1 MNDILSLSGWGFTL
15 LSVLLGW
22 LSGSLLNYLA
32 DVLPETRSFSRPV
45 CRNCGSKRSLLEIL
59 FPRKCRQC
67 QTPPAKRTWIVQI
80 AALIAVPLMRFLP
93 PPALGFWISFGVF
106 LYLAVVFIIDFEHR
120 AILHEVSI
128 VGLILAVPFGIWL
141 NGWLNA
147 LIGAAIGFGVML
159 VLYYFGVLFNRWLSR
174 ARGQEIEEVAL
185 GFGDVTLSGILGI
198 ALGSPRIIVC
208 LFFAII
214 LGGLIS
220 GLYILISMARKKYQ
234 AFTAIPYAPFLIL
247 AAVVLLYMADAPV
260 GF

>member
-1 MNDILSLSGWGFTL
+1 MNTFTSLSGWGLTL

-22 LSGSLLNYLA
+22 LTGSLLNYLA

-45 CRNCGSKRSLLEIL
+45 CRSCGAKRSLLEVL
-59 FPRKCRQC
+59 FPQKCPQC
-67 QTPPAKRTWIVQI
+67 QTPPTRRVWVVQI
-80 AALIAVPLMRFLP
+80 LALIVVPLIRFLP
-93 PPALGFWISFGVF
+93 PPALGFWISLAVF

-128 VGLILAVPFGIWL
+128 IGLVLAIPFGLWL
-141 NGWLNA
+141 NGWKNM
-147 LIGAAIGFGVML
+147 LIGAAVGFGVML
-159 VLYYFGVLFNRWLSR
+159 ALYYFGVLFNRWLSR

-208 LFFAII
+208 LFFAIL

>member
-1 MNDILSLSGWGFTL
+1 MNELFTLPGWGLTL
-15 LSVLLGW
+15 LSILLGW

-45 CRNCGSKRSLLEIL
+45 CPNCSTKRGFAEIFLTQKCHQCQNPPSKRER
-59 FPRKCRQC
+59 FV
-67 QTPPAKRTWIVQI
+67 RT
-80 AALIAVPLMRFLP
+80 AALIAVPLIRFFP
-93 PPALGFWISFGVF
+93 PPALGFWLSLVVF
-106 LYLAVVFIIDFEHR
+106 LYLAVVFIIDVEHR

-128 VGLILAVPFGIWL
+128 VGVILAIPFGIWL
-141 NGWLNA
+141 NGWLDS

-159 VLYYFGVLFNRWLSR
+159 ALYYFGVLFNRWLSR

-214 LGGLIS
+214 LGGLVS
-220 GLYILISMARKKYQ
+220 GLYILISLARKKYQ
-234 AFTAIPYAPFLIL
+234 AFTAIPYAPFLII
-247 AAVVLLYMADAPV
+247 AAVVLIYMA
-260 GF
+260 

>member
-1 MNDILSLSGWGFTL
+1 MNAFTSLSGWGLTL
-15 LSVLLGW
+15 LSILLGW

-32 DVLPETRSFSRPV
+32 DVLPETRSFSRPA
-45 CRNCGSKRSLLEIL
+45 CPNCSTKRSLLEIL
-59 FPRKCRQC
+59 FPQKCRQC
-67 QTPPAKRTWIVQI
+67 QTPPAKRVWVVQI
-80 AALIAVPLMRFLP
+80 AALIAVPLIRFLP
-93 PPALGFWISFGVF
+93 PPALGFWISLVVF

-128 VGLILAVPFGIWL
+128 VGLVLAIPFGLWL
-141 NGWLNA
+141 NGWKNM
-147 LIGAAIGFGVML
+147 LIGAAVGFGVML
-159 VLYYFGVLFNRWLSR
+159 ALYYFGVLFNRWLSK
-174 ARGQEIEEVAL
+174 ARGQEIDEVAL

-208 LFFAII
+208 LFFAIL
-214 LGGLIS
+214 LGGLTS
-220 GLYILISMARKKYQ
+220 GLYILVSMARKQYK